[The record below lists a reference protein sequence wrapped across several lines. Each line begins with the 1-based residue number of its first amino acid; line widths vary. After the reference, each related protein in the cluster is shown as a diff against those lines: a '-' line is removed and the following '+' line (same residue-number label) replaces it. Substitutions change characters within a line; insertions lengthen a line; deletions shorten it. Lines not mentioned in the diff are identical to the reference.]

1 MALPNNNN
9 AYVNKSAKTV
19 NPEDFWTTP
28 YGNKSDAVNTKV
40 KIKEEVSVTP
50 DVFNGPRGINPN
62 VLERSMREL
71 EIELAKRENRPPE
84 ELIIDGI
91 SAKDMSRAEE
101 KFEETIFEIKEKQ
114 SKIVYGKI
122 DEASVEG
129 IEEKVKELEEK
140 YDYLTCPNDD
150 TDYGFETISG
160 DEFAELMANYEMEI
174 AQKRHEIIRKMPG
187 LTEEQKEKIKEF
199 FENDVVAEPMDFVN
213 SIPELSEKDLNRIR
227 KKLDEIYA
235 LENESKPELKIKT
248 I

>member
-50 DVFNGPRGINPN
+50 DIFNGPRGINPN

-84 ELIIDGI
+84 EL
-91 SAKDMSRAEE
+91 M
-101 KFEETIFEIKEKQ
+101 IFEIKEKQ

-140 YDYLTCPNDD
+140 YDYLTSPNDD

-160 DEFAELMANYEMEI
+160 DEFDELMANYEIEI
-174 AQKRHEIIRKMPG
+174 TQKRHEIIRKMPG